1 MKCTR
6 VVVGALALTVAHFA
20 SAQSP
25 AVAAADLVQP
35 GALTYGTAATVA
47 PFEYM
52 ENGKLVGFDIE
63 MAALLAK
70 HMKLE
75 PKPMNM
81 EFKGLIPALSSGR
94 IDVINSAMYIND
106 VRKQQVDFIPYMA
119 IGNEIVVRKGNP
131 KKITGRETICGF
143 KVAVTLGGFQET
155 YARADAKRCKD
166 AGKPEVEVL
175 TFPTSQDSVLSLSQ
189 GRVDAFFIQTP
200 TAAKLMSERPD
211 MYEIVGET
219 FGADT
224 TVGLAVSK
232 SRPALRDAIAQA
244 LEIVKK
250 DGSLAAVARKYSIP
264 PSSLSN

>member
-1 MKCTR
+1 MKNSRTA
-6 VVVGALALTVAHFA
+6 VGALALSVCTLV
-20 SAQSP
+20 SAQ
-25 AVAAADLVQP
+25 VAAPPASELVQA

-52 ENGKLVGFDIE
+52 ENGKLTGFDID

-70 HMKLE
+70 QLKLE

-94 IDVINSAMYIND
+94 IDVINSAMYITE
-106 VRKQQVDFIPYMA
+106 VRKQQVDFVPYMS

-131 KKITGRETICGF
+131 KKITGREGICGF

-155 YARADAKRCKD
+155 YARADSKRCQD
-166 AGKPEVEVL
+166 AGKPAVDVM

-200 TAAKLMSERPD
+200 TAAKLISERPD
-211 MYEIVGET
+211 TFEIVGET

-224 TVGLAVSK
+224 TVGLAVAK
-232 SRPALRDAIAQA
+232 NRPALRDALAKA
-244 LEIVKK
+244 LEAVTK

-264 PSSLSN
+264 ESSLSH

>member
-1 MKCTR
+1 MKLSRTT
-6 VVVGALALTVAHFA
+6 LALLA
-20 SAQSP
+20 SAFVSLGHAQP
-25 AVAAADLVQP
+25 AAVPGTELVQA

-52 ENGKLVGFDIE
+52 ENGKLAGFDIE
-63 MAALLAK
+63 MGALLAAQL
-70 HMKLE
+70 KLE

-106 VRKQQVDFIPYMA
+106 ARKQQVDFVPYLT

-131 KKITGRETICGF
+131 KKITGRDSVCGA
-143 KVAVTLGGFQET
+143 KIAVTLGGFQET
-155 YARADAKRCKD
+155 YARADAQKCKD
-166 AGKPEVEVL
+166 AGKPAVEVM

-200 TAAKLMSERPD
+200 TAIKLLSERPD
-211 MYEIVGET
+211 VYEIAGET

-232 SRPALRDAIAQA
+232 DKPALRDALTQA
-244 LEIVKK
+244 LATINKN
-250 DGSLAAVARKYSIP
+250 GSLAEVARKHKIP
-264 PSSLSN
+264 VKTLVN

>member
-1 MKCTR
+1 MKTTHK
-6 VVVGALALTVAHFA
+6 ALALLACVLAPLCQAQTGTVP
-20 SAQSP
+20 ST
-25 AVAAADLVQP
+25 DLVQS

-52 ENGKLVGFDIE
+52 ENGKLAGFDIE
-63 MAALLAK
+63 MGALLAAQ
-70 HMKLE
+70 MKLE

-106 VRKQQVDFIPYMA
+106 ARKQQVDFVPYLT

-131 KKITGRETICGF
+131 KKIMGRDSICGA

-155 YARADAKRCKD
+155 YARADAQKCKD
-166 AGKPEVEVL
+166 AGKPAVEVL

-200 TAAKLMSERPD
+200 TAIKLLSERPD
-211 MYEIVGET
+211 VYEITGET

-232 SRPALRDAIAQA
+232 DKPALRDALTQA
-244 LEIVKK
+244 LAAISKN
-250 DGSLAAVARKYSIP
+250 GSLAEVARKHKIP
-264 PSSLSN
+264 VKTLVN